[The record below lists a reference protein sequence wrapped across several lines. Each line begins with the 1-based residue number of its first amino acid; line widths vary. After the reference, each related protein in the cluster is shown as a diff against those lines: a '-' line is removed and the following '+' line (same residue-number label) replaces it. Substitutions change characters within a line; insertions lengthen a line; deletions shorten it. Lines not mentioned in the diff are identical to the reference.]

1 MEESNS
7 KSSRSSAS
15 IIPVSA
21 FHPTPL
27 SRTKSWRAAVLSK
40 IGTSTG
46 TGKGSM
52 ETELEAAKLQ
62 RATIRLESVTQA
74 LRLAVTGK
82 EELDPLRQK
91 SWLWYLKHLQSKLI
105 PLWDSLIVATLAGV
119 EPCQRYDDISAMT
132 EVRQLVG
139 EVAGSLFGY
148 GEITLGDVTDRLRS
162 ATKRDLD
169 KNGGTWSL
177 LRDTHGDLPT
187 HLAFQV
193 TGWLTGL
200 WDPLPDVAT
209 PSFRLTG
216 RLPPRRRAGIRP
228 DPIIRNTNLPIEKW
242 QNQPLHRVAGRFGK
256 LFPSPGLSIQDDT
269 LGSRDVESACVT
281 AAYISWHSLKDIVGV
296 TLQWTATLGQH
307 LEYNQQEKKLYVFKH
322 PSICLL
328 LCRDEPQTLLSDVF
342 IQQQREHASSQ
353 PLGVLQGVE
362 FEGYLAEV
370 LLSYQLIFARN
381 SASRKSIRRR
391 LAEIGEECDPL
402 LKTLCT
408 ATKDNQDVEL
418 LYAQLHAEPAEN
430 YVPIADFPFLAKKLI
445 QLQKLSM
452 GRNPHSFRRL
462 WRDRRNL
469 LAWFALWAVLI
480 ITALTLVFQMLQL
493 VFQIWS
499 PA

>member
-1 MEESNS
+1 V
-7 KSSRSSAS
+7 KQGQK
-15 IIPVSA
+15 
-21 FHPTPL
+21 HD
-27 SRTKSWRAAVLSK
+27 
-40 IGTSTG
+40 
-46 TGKGSM
+46 
-52 ETELEAAKLQ
+52 
-62 RATIRLESVTQA
+62 
-74 LRLAVTGK
+74 
-82 EELDPLRQK
+82 DPL
-91 SWLWYLKHLQSKLI
+91 
-105 PLWDSLIVATLAGV
+105 
-119 EPCQRYDDISAMT
+119 AMT
-132 EVRQLVG
+132 EVRDVFG
-139 EVAGSLFGY
+139 EIAGSLFGY
-148 GEITLGDVTDRLRS
+148 GEITLADVADRLKS
-162 ATKRDLD
+162 VTVE
-169 KNGGTWSL
+169 GGNKDAGTLSL

-200 WDPLPDVAT
+200 WDPLADVSS

-216 RLPPRRRAGIRP
+216 QLPPRRRAGIRP
-228 DPIIRNTNLPIEKW
+228 DPIIRNTNLPIRAW

-256 LFPSPGLSIQDDT
+256 LFPSPGLSIHDDT

-281 AAYISWHSLKDIVGV
+281 AAYLSWHSLKDIVGV

-328 LCRDEPQTLLSDVF
+328 LCREDPQTLLSDVF
-342 IQQQREHASSQ
+342 LQQQREHTSSQ
-353 PLGVLQGVE
+353 PLGMLQGVE
-362 FEGYLAEV
+362 FDGYLAEV

-381 SASRKSIRRR
+381 SASRKSIKRRI
-391 LAEIGEECDPL
+391 AELGGECDPL

-408 ATKDNQDVEL
+408 ATKHNQDVKL
-418 LYAQLHAEPAEN
+418 LYAELHAEPAEN
-430 YVPIADFPFLAKKLI
+430 YVQIAEFPFLAKKLI

-480 ITALTLVFQMLQL
+480 ITVLTLIFQMLQL

-499 PA
+499 PT